1 MTPWVS
7 DNDRAVT
14 FGIVCN
20 LTLCCFG
27 LCFSHPVPART
38 LSASQSL
45 LAKKP
50 VVDDDEETN
59 QPIKFTTSKASHRSW
74 SVDRSLG
81 STYQRPWWRVLP
93 FSVVG
98 VGFVVW
104 CFWRSETEVDQI
116 LEKELYDHIPG
127 LLANEEEEEEEAGQT
142 RWWTGKMTFLRSF
155 YHWYDDKYLFF
166 FWWKLNG
173 CIALIST
180 SVYEGGDGRPS
191 VSTAAMNWWQNESEA
206 CVMQD
211 YNCMYVFDSHNIVS
225 LMRPEAGS
233 LQRFHFHGRL
243 LMYICHG

>member
-1 MTPWVS
+1 MSTTGQ
-7 DNDRAVT
+7 RLFCLLARYQT
-14 FGIVCN
+14 CRGIFIN
-20 LTLCCFG
+20 GNHTMS
-27 LCFSHPVPART
+27 SHPVPART

-142 RWWTGKMTFLRSF
+142 R
-155 YHWYDDKYLFF
+155 
-166 FWWKLNG
+166 
-173 CIALIST
+173 
-180 SVYEGGDGRPS
+180 
-191 VSTAAMNWWQNESEA
+191 
-206 CVMQD
+206 
-211 YNCMYVFDSHNIVS
+211 
-225 LMRPEAGS
+225 
-233 LQRFHFHGRL
+233 
-243 LMYICHG
+243 

>member
-7 DNDRAVT
+7 DNDRAVA

-142 RWWTGKMTFLRSF
+142 R
-155 YHWYDDKYLFF
+155 
-166 FWWKLNG
+166 
-173 CIALIST
+173 
-180 SVYEGGDGRPS
+180 
-191 VSTAAMNWWQNESEA
+191 
-206 CVMQD
+206 
-211 YNCMYVFDSHNIVS
+211 
-225 LMRPEAGS
+225 
-233 LQRFHFHGRL
+233 
-243 LMYICHG
+243 